1 MTTLQSLGASDAV
14 LVSGPAG
21 RRVLRWL
28 PLTVGGLLGVGLL
41 AAWVIPTL
49 QQLNEANQRLTLKL
63 EKTALVPVLRQQLRQ
78 TKEQEQRVGVQRS
91 QLLAL
96 IAGSGDLSTF
106 LAQVD
111 REAQRHGV
119 QLDVLEPA
127 AAAVP
132 EAPVKGGGAKQ
143 QDAQQAAQAAAAA
156 DPLVTATGLEA
167 VSLTLVARGEFPSL
181 LAFLRAIERL
191 SLLVRQSDLA
201 LRVPETRRQR
211 DAKTADEQPPTELRL
226 KVTLYGP
233 RSGPQPPQS

>member
-14 LVSGPAG
+14 LASGPAG
-21 RRVLRWL
+21 KRVLRWL

-63 EKTALVPVLRQQLRQ
+63 EKTAMVPVLRQQLRQ

-132 EAPVKGGGAKQ
+132 EAPAKGGGAKQ
-143 QDAQQAAQAAAAA
+143 QDAQQAAAAA

-167 VSLTLVARGEFPSL
+167 VSLTLVARGEFPNL

-211 DAKTADEQPPTELRL
+211 DAKTMDQQPPTELRL